1 MIIWLASYPRSGN
14 TFIRIILNHAFGIKT
29 YSIYGDKYD
38 IAADDATREI
48 VGHKELPENFDYHK
62 ARQSDEL
69 YFIKTHEPYS
79 KDYENDKAIYVLR
92 DGREATVSYYY
103 YLDNFSK
110 NKHNYLEIIN
120 GYTYVCSW
128 GEHLLSWQHANQ
140 EKILKLRFEKII
152 LSAEAAISQISA
164 FVGLTPLKFEV
175 PSFEILNK
183 TNPSFFRSGKKDSFV
198 SELSEYEQKYF
209 WLVNGQ
215 AMHESGY
222 IDKIPE
228 YGSQI
233 ERDQLLFDHILLTNK
248 RGSHDFGV
256 KIDQLKNQLQQKNE
270 EHRQNIQQLLKN
282 KDAVIQQKDEQL
294 KNKDALIQQKDQQIQ
309 GKERQLKDKDTVI
322 LQRDRLVENKDVVI
336 RQKDQQIQEKDQQL
350 THKDAVIQ
358 QLNQQIQG
366 IINSYS
372 LRVGK
377 ILIFPLSVIKKFFLK
392 LKK

>member
-14 TFIRIILNHAFGIKT
+14 TFIRVILNHAFGVKT

-38 IAADDATREI
+38 IAADEATKEV

-103 YLDNFSK
+103 YLENFSK

-120 GYTYVCSW
+120 GYTFVCSW
-128 GEHLLSWQHANQ
+128 GEHLLSWQRAQQ
-140 EKILKLRFEKII
+140 EKILKLRFEEII
-152 LSAEAAISQISA
+152 LSVQAAISQISA
-164 FVGLTPLKFEV
+164 FIGLTPLKSEV
-175 PSFEILNK
+175 PNFAILNK

-198 SELSEYEQKYF
+198 SELSQYEQKYF

-215 AMHESGY
+215 AMRNSGY
-222 IDKIPE
+222 VDKIPE
-228 YGSQI
+228 YESQI

-248 RGSHDFGV
+248 KSSHDVGA
-256 KIDQLKNQLQQKNE
+256 KIDQMKYQLQQKNE

-294 KNKDALIQQKDQQIQ
+294 KNRDAVIQQKD
-309 GKERQLKDKDTVI
+309 EQLKNRDAVI
-322 LQRDRLVENKDVVI
+322 Q
-336 RQKDQQIQEKDQQL
+336 QKDEQL
-350 THKDAVIQ
+350 KNKDAVIQ
-358 QLNQQIQG
+358 QRDQQIQEREQQLKNKDAVIQQINQQIQE
-366 IINSYS
+366 IINSHS
-372 LRVGK
+372 LRLGK
-377 ILIFPLSVIKKFFLK
+377 ILILPLSVLKKIFLK
-392 LKK
+392 VKK